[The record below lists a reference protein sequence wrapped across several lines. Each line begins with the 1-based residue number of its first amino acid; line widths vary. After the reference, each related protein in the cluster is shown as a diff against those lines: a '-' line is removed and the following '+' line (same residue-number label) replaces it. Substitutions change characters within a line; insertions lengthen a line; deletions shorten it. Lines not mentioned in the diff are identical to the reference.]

1 MDPSYYDL
9 VITDIKM
16 PTLNGLELYQ
26 RVRAININIKVLF
39 VSAIDAEEILAG
51 VYGVRRNNI
60 IRFYR
65 KGKIS
70 PSRKIINN
78 NNFPTR

>member
-1 MDPSYYDL
+1 
-9 VITDIKM
+9 M